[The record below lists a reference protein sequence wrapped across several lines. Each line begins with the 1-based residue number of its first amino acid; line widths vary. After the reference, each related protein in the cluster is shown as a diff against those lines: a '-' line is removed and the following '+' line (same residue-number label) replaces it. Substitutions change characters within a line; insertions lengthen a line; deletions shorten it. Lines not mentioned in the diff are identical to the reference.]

1 MAVGIMVVE
10 GVFIALN
17 WPRYPAF
24 RTTDLSIDILKSYQK
39 RHQIEL
45 ANPDFQNLT
54 LYFNNYVTAR
64 GFFSLTFV
72 I

>member
-1 MAVGIMVVE
+1 MTVGIMVVE

-24 RTTDLSIDILKSYQK
+24 RTIDLSVGNLKSYQEW
-39 RHQIEL
+39 RQIEL
-45 ANPDFQNLT
+45 AKPDFQNLT
-54 LYFNNYVTAR
+54 LYFNNSVRVRVLFTP
-64 GFFSLTFV
+64 TFA